1 MKVLFD
7 LDKKMDYATKEAFNR
22 LKTNLRFCGQ
32 DKRAISVTSCG
43 ENEGKSSVCRYLAIA
58 NAEDGK
64 KVLVIDA
71 DMRKSVWAGE
81 LEFEGNEDSDSM
93 RGLSHYLSGQAEMS
107 EIICASNI
115 EGFDLVLAGPVPP
128 NPSGLL
134 EQVEFKKLVEYAREN
149 YDLVII
155 DLPPLGMVIDA
166 AIAAKYSDG
175 AMILIEAFEVKYKMV
190 AEVKKQLEL
199 SGCEV
204 LGVILNKVP
213 RSTNG
218 YYSRYYSAYRNY
230 GYYNRYSGKYGE
242 SE

>member
-22 LKTNLRFCGQ
+22 FKTNLRFCGQ
-32 DKRAISVTSCG
+32 DKKAIAITSCG
-43 ENEGKSSVCRYLAIA
+43 ENEGKSSISRSLAIA

-81 LEFEGNEDSDSM
+81 IEFEGDMDENSVK
-93 RGLSHYLSGQAEMS
+93 GLSHYLSGQANIED
-107 EIICASNI
+107 IIYSSNI
-115 EGFDLVLAGPVPP
+115 EGFDLLIAGPVPP

-134 EQVEFKKLVEYAREN
+134 EQVEFRKLVEYARER

-166 AIAAKYSDG
+166 AIAARYSDG
-175 AMILIEAFEVKYKMV
+175 AIILVEAFEVKQQIA
-190 AEVKKQLEL
+190 AEVKKQLEV

-204 LGVILNKVP
+204 LGVVLNKVP
-213 RSTNG
+213 RVTKGYYNKYYNG
-218 YYSRYYSAYRNY
+218 YYNGYYNRYYSAYE
-230 GYYNRYSGKYGE
+230 KYGK
-242 SE
+242 